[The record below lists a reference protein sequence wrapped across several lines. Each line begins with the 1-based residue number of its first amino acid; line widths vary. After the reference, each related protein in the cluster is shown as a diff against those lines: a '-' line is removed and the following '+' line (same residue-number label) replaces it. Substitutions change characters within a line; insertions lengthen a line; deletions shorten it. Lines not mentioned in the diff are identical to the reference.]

1 MSERIYITETGE
13 RVRERGGH
21 VDVGLSAEAQAA
33 LGDLLHFQ
41 APKIGAWVNAGDR
54 LFVIEGTRS
63 AAEFYAPISGYI
75 ISCADTNAVIS
86 DWLVTL

>member
-1 MSERIYITETGE
+1 MSELIYITKTGE

-33 LGDLLHFQ
+33 LGDLMHFQ
-41 APKIGAWVNAGDR
+41 PPKIGAWVNAGER
-54 LFVIEGTRS
+54 LFVIEGIIC
-63 AAEFYAPISGYI
+63 AAEFYAPISGRIRY
-75 ISCADTNAVIS
+75 CAQSDASIS